1 LNITLRTYIIKIIH
15 DIWKK
20 NQRVTYIDFV
30 ENLSKN
36 HPIDEPLHIPKQTF
50 SRILK
55 EFLQLHSIKK
65 YNNSELYIILQ
76 EPIQQALYKGVYGRD
91 EIKNYVRKF
100 LRIKKIYSPSPLEL
114 DRIIN
119 NIIKNST
126 SNAEAENINL
136 ISKLIGK
143 DITSLEFVKEF
154 ENNNRYT
161 RFPPIYE
168 GKLGV
173 KKLTSEYDIFLQIKE
188 IFQKEGI
195 EFDQL
200 IQLSDIHYLKELIE
214 KLHPSEA
221 IRSSKQLFAIHLLK
235 YYTARYQDSIDA
247 IVKCFIKSARL
258 MRFRA
263 NKSYDERSGKDSRSF
278 LVQNNEQFQDILNAM
293 KADNRQC
300 ARLDRIINYFVK
312 TNTF

>member
-1 LNITLRTYIIKIIH
+1 LKTYIIKIIH

-20 NQRVTYIDFV
+20 NQRVTYIDFA

-36 HPIDEPLHIPKQTF
+36 HQIDEPIHIPKQTF
-50 SRILK
+50 SRLLQ
-55 EFLQLHSIKK
+55 EFMQLNGIKK
-65 YNNSELYIILQ
+65 YNNSELYIVLN
-76 EPIQQALYKGVYGRD
+76 EPIQEALNKGIYGHD
-91 EIKNYVRKF
+91 EIKNCVRDF
-100 LRIKKIYSPSPLEL
+100 LRIRKIYFPSALEL

-119 NIIKNST
+119 NIIKESI
-126 SNAEAENINL
+126 SNAEAENISL

-143 DITSLEFVKEF
+143 DITSLQFVKEF
-154 ENNNRYT
+154 ENKNLYV
-161 RFPPIYE
+161 RFPPMYE
-168 GKLGV
+168 GKAGV
-173 KKLTSEYDIFLQIKE
+173 KKLTSEYDIFLQIKK

-200 IQLSDIHYLKELIE
+200 IQLPDLHYSKELIE
-214 KLHPSEA
+214 KLHPSEV

-263 NKSYDERSGKDSRSF
+263 NKSYDERSGKTADHFSYKIM
-278 LVQNNEQFQDILNAM
+278 NNFRTSLTQ
-293 KADNRQC
+293 
-300 ARLDRIINYFVK
+300 
-312 TNTF
+312 